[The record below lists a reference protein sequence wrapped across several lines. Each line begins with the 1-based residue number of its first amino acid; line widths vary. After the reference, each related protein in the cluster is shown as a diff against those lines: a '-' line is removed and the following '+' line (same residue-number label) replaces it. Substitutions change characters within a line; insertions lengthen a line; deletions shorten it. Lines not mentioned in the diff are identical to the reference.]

1 VKIALLSRSAH
12 PLHDPGGMERA
23 VFGLAT
29 HLAGRGHRPILFT
42 RPATHPGAFP
52 GEVVTVPYGSLPF
65 ARHGSVLDRTLLY
78 PGFAERIGSAAAA
91 RVRARDVDAVYAQGI
106 TGIGYALERQRDRG
120 LTAPLVMNPQGMEEH
135 KTVGL
140 KRLAL
145 GRLRHLSR
153 ESARLADRVIAT
165 DHATRGEVSALLG
178 VAPERVAVIPNGIEL
193 SEVDAATP
201 ADPRAHVAAALPALR
216 DADPLFLSVGRIE
229 RYKGFDE
236 ILGALVALRARGVL
250 SAAWGW
256 AIVGDGPHKA
266 ELAAALVRAGLAAN
280 AFDGHDLERGASS
293 QDPRVH
299 LLGRVDETLLH
310 GLYARADLFLHATHD
325 EGSSLVTLEAM
336 AHGLPVVATRAGG
349 IPDKVREGETGWLA
363 APRDVLAFTRSLE
376 TALLSRAAWREMGRR
391 GRERVATEFSWSGI
405 AGATVALFEE
415 LLERRQP

>member
-1 VKIALLSRSAH
+1 MKIALLSRSAH

-23 VFGLAT
+23 VFGLAR
-29 HLAGRGHRPILFT
+29 HLVERGHRPILFT
-42 RPATHPGAFP
+42 RPATHPGTFP
-52 GEVVTVPYGSLPF
+52 GEVVTVPYGTLPF

-78 PGFAERIGSAAAA
+78 PGFAERIGAAAIA
-91 RVRARDVDAVYAQGI
+91 RVRAGEIDAIYAQGI
-106 TGIGYALERQRDRG
+106 TGIGYARERQSDPTLR
-120 LTAPLVMNPQGMEEH
+120 APLVMNPQGMEEH
-135 KTVGL
+135 KTLGV

-165 DHATRGEVSALLG
+165 DHATRDEVTQLLG
-178 VAPERVAVIPNGIEL
+178 VSRERIAVIPNGIDFAQVE
-193 SEVDAATP
+193 AATP
-201 ADPRAHVAAALPALR
+201 ADPRTHVAAALPALR
-216 DADPLFLSVGRIE
+216 DASPLFLSVGRIE

-236 ILGALVALRARGVL
+236 ILGSLVALRARGLVG
-250 SAAWGW
+250 AWGW

-266 ELAAALVRAGLAAN
+266 DLAAALVRAGLAAN
-280 AFDGHDLERGASS
+280 AFDGHDLGRGAAG
-293 QDPRVH
+293 QEPRVH

-310 GLYARADLFLHATHD
+310 ALYARADLLLHATHY

-363 APRDVLAFTRSLE
+363 APKDTAAFASALQ
-376 TALLSRAAWREMGRR
+376 TALDARAAWRDMGRR
-391 GRERVATEFSWSGI
+391 GRERVARDFSWSRI
-405 AGATVALFEE
+405 ADETVALFET